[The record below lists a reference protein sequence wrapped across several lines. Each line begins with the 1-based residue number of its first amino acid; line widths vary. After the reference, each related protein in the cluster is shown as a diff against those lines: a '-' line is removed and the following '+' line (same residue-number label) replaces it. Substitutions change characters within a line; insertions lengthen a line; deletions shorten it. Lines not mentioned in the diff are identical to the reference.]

1 MDEQAERFLRLSE
14 HAADLLYETDLDGVI
29 TWMSSSARE
38 FLGREPDDL
47 VGKPGLSLL
56 VPEDVEAVRELQWTL
71 VAEGCPLIGVTQ
83 SPVRIVTAMGS
94 IREVAVRVSVLS
106 TADGSSSPATI
117 VSFRDVTQEL
127 RATRALDHLARHDSL
142 TDLLNRASI
151 YEHLRRISCTQRQPG
166 DRVAV
171 AFCDLDMLRSI
182 NRAYGHRVGD
192 EAIVLA
198 AARLRAPLRASDVV
212 GRVGGDEFIVIMDG
226 VHSLDEA
233 THLGERLLS
242 AHHSPLRI
250 NDVQIQVTMSI
261 GLTLLEG
268 DESIDD
274 CVERADAAMF
284 AAKQAGGAQVIA
296 VGSDAA

>member
-1 MDEQAERFLRLSE
+1 
-14 HAADLLYETDLDGVI
+14 
-29 TWMSSSARE
+29 
-38 FLGREPDDL
+38 
-47 VGKPGLSLL
+47 
-56 VPEDVEAVRELQWTL
+56 
-71 VAEGCPLIGVTQ
+71 
-83 SPVRIVTAMGS
+83 
-94 IREVAVRVSVLS
+94 
-106 TADGSSSPATI
+106 
-117 VSFRDVTQEL
+117 
-127 RATRALDHLARHDSL
+127 
-142 TDLLNRASI
+142 
-151 YEHLRRISCTQRQPG
+151 
-166 DRVAV
+166 
-171 AFCDLDMLRSI
+171 MLRSI

-226 VHSLDEA
+226 VHSLEEA

-242 AHHSPLRI
+242 AHHAPLRI
-250 NDVQIQVTMSI
+250 NDVEIQVTMSI